1 MVMRWFRSPE
11 NSVRFRMTAPKI
23 GEREMTKL
31 EKDMREFCQKRNTT
45 PDRVLELL
53 KTVQKK
59 NGIRSVCVDMRK

>member
-1 MVMRWFRSPE
+1 
-11 NSVRFRMTAPKI
+11 MTAPKI